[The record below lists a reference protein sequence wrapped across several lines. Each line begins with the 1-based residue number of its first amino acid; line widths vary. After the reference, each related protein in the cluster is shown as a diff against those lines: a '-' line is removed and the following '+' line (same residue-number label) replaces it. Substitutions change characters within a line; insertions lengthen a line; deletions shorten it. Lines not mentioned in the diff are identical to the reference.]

1 MNYSNT
7 TIIVFHTVL
16 LCNMLGIMTILLK
29 VLKQYCIQN
38 KINKKY
44 IFMLCGWTEFKEDH

>member
-44 IFMLCGWTEFKEDH
+44 IFMLCGWTEFKEEH